1 MSIQPQY
8 YKKIIF
14 YILFF
19 TSLIIC
25 SPIYISNWGS
35 YSITNNSLSI
45 SSDEIV
51 PVINSHIDNMNLIF
65 GPIPKA
71 AFKII
76 IKSDNT
82 KYSNTFNWSLGITQ
96 GNKII
101 IKDPSI
107 SHIKK
112 DRFYEVLKHELN
124 HIYLN
129 RISKKRNLPRWFK
142 EGFCMYYANESSLRN
157 KLILGNEINNK
168 EWFDLKSIDRKFQ
181 SNSKKQF
188 NFAYAYSQ
196 ATVQN
201 MIDLYGE
208 KSIQDIISYIKKD
221 YFFDEAFNLYTS
233 ITINSYSQHIYTNIY
248 SRYRWFNLIKFPNFL
263 LVLAPLLLTIIFVMK
278 KIRNQKII
286 KKWEIEEE
294 LEQNNLDNN

>member
-1 MSIQPQY
+1 MLIQPQY

-19 TSLIIC
+19 ISLNLC
-25 SPIYISNWGS
+25 NEKYISNWGF
-35 YSITNNSLSI
+35 YSIENNSLSI
-45 SSDEIV
+45 NNDELI
-51 PVINSHIDNMNLIF
+51 PIINHHINNMNVIF
-65 GPIPKA
+65 GTISKA
-71 AFKII
+71 PFNIL

-129 RISKKRNLPRWFK
+129 RISKNYNIPRWFK

-157 KLILGNEINNK
+157 KLILGDKINNK
-168 EWFDLKSIDRKFQ
+168 DWFDLRTINQKFQ
-181 SNSKKQF
+181 GSSKKQF

-196 ATVQN
+196 AAVEN

-208 KSIQDIISYIKKD
+208 KSIQDIISYIKEG
-221 YFFDEAFNLYTS
+221 YSFDEAFNSSTL
-233 ITINSYSQHIYTNIY
+233 ITIDSYSEHIYTNIY

-263 LVLAPLLLTIIFVMK
+263 LVLAPLLLTMIFIMK

-286 KKWEIEEE
+286 KKWELEEE
-294 LEQNNLDNN
+294 LEESNFDED